1 MNPPFGVSR
10 PPRGNEACP
19 DDFRFCYLGPAGT
32 FTPLHRDVYG
42 SYSWSANVVGRKMW
56 WFFPPD
62 RLDRVKVDGEL
73 VFDVRELEGEGGVIK
88 VVQEVRC
95 SLSQPRSSAVVLLI
109 LDNRKGR
116 SYLSPVDG
124 TIKS

>member
-1 MNPPFGVSR
+1 
-10 PPRGNEACP
+10 
-19 DDFRFCYLGPAGT
+19 
-32 FTPLHRDVYG
+32 
-42 SYSWSANVVGRKMW
+42 MW

-62 RLDRVKVDGEL
+62 RLDRVKVHGEL
-73 VFDVRELEGEGGVIK
+73 VFDVRELKGEGGGIK

-95 SLSQPRSSAVVLLI
+95 TLSQPRSRAVVLLI

-116 SYLSPVDG
+116 SYLSLVDG